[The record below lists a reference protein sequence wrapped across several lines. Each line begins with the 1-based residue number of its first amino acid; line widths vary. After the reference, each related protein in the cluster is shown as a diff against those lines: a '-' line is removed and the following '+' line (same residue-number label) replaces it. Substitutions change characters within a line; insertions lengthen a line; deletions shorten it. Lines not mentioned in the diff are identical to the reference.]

1 MKLTRLFSLLSLAAA
16 PALAQITQAEYAARR
31 AALSGE
37 FPGDGI
43 VVVMGAP
50 EPKHDYEVF
59 TQDYTFNY
67 LTGFLEPDAALV
79 IVHKGGNDRAMLF
92 VQPKAPSQEVWTGKR
107 LGVAGVGDKFG
118 LEGRDATTLH
128 KVIDSL
134 KAANTGLKVL
144 DAAAQVE
151 RLRGTKSPAEL
162 ELLRTAARIS
172 AMAHRDVLHAIA
184 PGMAEFE
191 IQARAEYTFRRN
203 GADGPGYGSIVGSG
217 PNSTTLHYNAND
229 RFMQPGDVLNMDM
242 AASYGGY
249 SADLTRTVPVNGRYS
264 PEQREIYQVVYDAQQ
279 AGERQVKA
287 GAPVKASSDSA
298 TAVIKA
304 GLARLGLIES
314 ADAKIDGCTGGDSCF
329 QYRLYYMHAL
339 SHPIGLDVHDVDQWS
354 RDGRYGVGSVFTI
367 EPGIYVRENTLDL
380 IPHTARNAQFLAKI
394 GPAVRKYANIGVR
407 IEDDYIVTA
416 TGFDR
421 ITSGAPREMDAIE
434 REMAQHAAPA
444 GRDSALVESYR
455 KIRP

>member
-1 MKLTRLFSLLSLAAA
+1 MKLTRLFSLISLTAA

-31 AALSGE
+31 AALSTE
-37 FPGDGI
+37 LPGNGI

-50 EPKHDYEVF
+50 EPKHDYDVF
-59 TQDYTFNY
+59 TQDYAFNY

-92 VQPKAPSQEVWTGKR
+92 VQPKDPSEEVWTGRR

-118 LEGRDATTLH
+118 LEGRDATTLQ

-144 DAAAQVE
+144 DATAQVAH
-151 RLRGTKSPAEL
+151 LRGTKSPGEL

-172 AMAHRDVLHAIA
+172 AMAHKDVLHAIA

-203 GADGPGYGSIVGSG
+203 GADGPAYGSIVGSG

-229 RFMQPGDVLNMDM
+229 RFMQSGDVLNMDM

-264 PEQREIYQVVYDAQQ
+264 PEQREIYQIVYDAQQ

-314 ADAKIDGCTGGDSCF
+314 ADTKIDGCTGGDSCF

-339 SHPIGLDVHDVDQWS
+339 SHPIGLDVHDVDQM
-354 RDGRYGVGSVFTI
+354 GTTGHYVVGSAFTI
-367 EPGIYVRENTLDL
+367 EPGIYVRENTLDI
-380 IPHTARNAQFLAKI
+380 IPHTPRNAPLLAKI
-394 GPAVRKYANIGVR
+394 APAVRKYANIGVR

-416 TGFDR
+416 AGFDR
-421 ITSGAPREMDAIE
+421 ITSGTPREMDEIE
-434 REMAQHAAPA
+434 REMAVRAPIA
-444 GRDSALVESYR
+444 GRDSALIESYK